1 MEGLRVPGRSEIRVN
16 NSTEILQDMEGGTMT
31 RLIIALTLF
40 VALVAAAVFLLIIF
54 LGLALLLY
62 GRKPKEEKAPA
73 ET

>member
-1 MEGLRVPGRSEIRVN
+1 
-16 NSTEILQDMEGGTMT
+16 MT

-40 VALVAAAVFLLIIF
+40 IALVAAAVFLLIIF